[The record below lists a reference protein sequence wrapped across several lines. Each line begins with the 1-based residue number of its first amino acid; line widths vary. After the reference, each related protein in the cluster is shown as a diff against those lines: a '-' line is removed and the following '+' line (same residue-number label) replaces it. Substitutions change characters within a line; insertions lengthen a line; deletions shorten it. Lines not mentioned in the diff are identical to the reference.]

1 MAERIN
7 IFAQDDKPGGLDRFA
22 PKPRAGEGR
31 PSLKDLEEGTGG
43 GKFVSREPSRQ
54 AEPPARAYY
63 RTGRDV
69 QFNTKVSPQTKQGF
83 ADWALKTRRPMGE
96 ILEWALEALNEKRGG
111 GPDRS

>member
-1 MAERIN
+1 MAERID
-7 IFAQDDKPGGLDRFA
+7 IFAQNEKQGSLDRFA
-22 PKPRAGEGR
+22 PKSRAAEGR
-31 PSLKDLEEGTGG
+31 PSFKDLQEGSGG
-43 GKFVSREPSRQ
+43 GKFVSREPSRP

-69 QFNTKVSPQTKQGF
+69 QFNTKVSRQTKQGF
-83 ADWALKTRRPMGE
+83 ADWAMKTRRPMGE